1 MVITFKNTPIINT
14 PLTLCQKSYKK
25 YIKKDLKRRSFLHN
39 VNHHVIRN
47 DDIYTL
53 KDRSLAN
60 ADEYEMYSLLERN
73 DNKKLNILSRYPK

>member
-14 PLTLCQKSYKK
+14 PLTLCQKSCRKP
-25 YIKKDLKRRSFLHN
+25 IKRDLKRHSFLHN
-39 VNHHVIRN
+39 VNYHVIRN

-60 ADEYEMYSLLERN
+60 ADVYEMYSLLERN
-73 DNKKLNILSRYPK
+73 DNKNLNILSIYPK

>member
-1 MVITFKNTPIINT
+1 MIITFKNAHIHT
-14 PLTLCQKSYKK
+14 PLTLCQKSCRKP
-25 YIKKDLKRRSFLHN
+25 IKRDLKRHSFLHN
-39 VNHHVIRN
+39 ANHHVIRN

>member
-1 MVITFKNTPIINT
+1 MVITFKNAPIINT

-25 YIKKDLKRRSFLHN
+25 PTKRDLKRRSFLHN

>member
-1 MVITFKNTPIINT
+1 MIITFKNTHINT
-14 PLTLCQKSYKK
+14 PLTLCQKSCRKP
-25 YIKKDLKRRSFLHN
+25 IKRDLKRHSFLHN

-73 DNKKLNILSRYPK
+73 DNKKLNLLSRYPK

>member
-1 MVITFKNTPIINT
+1 MAITFKNTPIINT
-14 PLTLCQKSYKK
+14 QLTLCQKSCRKP
-25 YIKKDLKRRSFLHN
+25 IKRDLKRHSFLHN

-60 ADEYEMYSLLERN
+60 ADEYEMSSLLERN

>member
-1 MVITFKNTPIINT
+1 MIITFKNAHIHTT
-14 PLTLCQKSYKK
+14 LTLCQKSCRKP
-25 YIKKDLKRRSFLHN
+25 IKRDLKRHSFLHN

-60 ADEYEMYSLLERN
+60 ADEYEMYSLIERN

>member
-1 MVITFKNTPIINT
+1 MAITFKNTPIINT
-14 PLTLCQKSYKK
+14 PLTLCQKSCGKP
-25 YIKKDLKRRSFLHN
+25 IKRDLKRHSFLHN
-39 VNHHVIRN
+39 ANHHVIRN

>member
-14 PLTLCQKSYKK
+14 PLTLCQKSCKK
-25 YIKKDLKRRSFLHN
+25 PIKRDLKRRSFLHN

-73 DNKKLNILSRYPK
+73 DNKKLNILSKYPK

>member
-1 MVITFKNTPIINT
+1 MIITFKNAHIHT
-14 PLTLCQKSYKK
+14 PLTLCKKSCRKP
-25 YIKKDLKRRSFLHN
+25 IKRDLKRHSFLHN

-47 DDIYTL
+47 DYIYTL

-60 ADEYEMYSLLERN
+60 ADEYEMYSLLKRN

>member
-1 MVITFKNTPIINT
+1 MVITFKNAPIINT

-25 YIKKDLKRRSFLHN
+25 HIKKDLKRRSFLHN
-39 VNHHVIRN
+39 VNHHVIQN

-60 ADEYEMYSLLERN
+60 ADAYEMYSLLERN
-73 DNKKLNILSRYPK
+73 DNKKLNILSKYPK